1 MTKSKWTILI
11 IMIKKVSSIMKDL
24 KNLRLHNKQW
34 KKGRNNQLSNKKNKS
49 NNDKKVIENKMYLL

>member
-1 MTKSKWTILI
+1 
-11 IMIKKVSSIMKDL
+11 MKDL

-34 KKGRNNQLSNKKNKS
+34 KKGRNNQLSNKKNKP